1 MLIRTF
7 PSVAIATAMLAAGC
21 SAGLLGSGRI
31 VSQTRPV
38 AGASAVS
45 LAGVGDLTIVQG
57 EPESLVIEAEDNIL
71 PHIRTKVDDGLLEIS
86 EEGSVSPTKPIYF
99 KLTISHLSK
108 IISSGAGSV
117 QSDKFSSPG
126 LLDLRVEG
134 AGKVKLSQLECET
147 LKVVL
152 SGAGDVKLQGRTRTQ
167 DVDLTGAANYVADD
181 LRTQSTKL
189 VISGAGHAKVWAMG
203 ELDVNI
209 SGTGDVD
216 YYGTPQIKKQ
226 IEGVGSL
233 HSLGDKPRG

>member
-1 MLIRTF
+1 
-7 PSVAIATAMLAAGC
+7 
-21 SAGLLGSGRI
+21 
-31 VSQTRPV
+31 
-38 AGASAVS
+38 
-45 LAGVGDLTIVQG
+45 
-57 EPESLVIEAEDNIL
+57 
-71 PHIRTKVDDGLLEIS
+71 
-86 EEGSVSPTKPIYF
+86 
-99 KLTISHLSK
+99 
-108 IISSGAGSV
+108 
-117 QSDKFSSPG
+117 
-126 LLDLRVEG
+126 
-134 AGKVKLSQLECET
+134 
-147 LKVVL
+147 
-152 SGAGDVKLQGRTRTQ
+152 VKLQGRTRTQ